1 MSTDLFNSILT
12 GLEEAIEHAEGKK
25 KLSTQ
30 RRKVKVIPLPD
41 YKAEDIKEIR
51 MKVDMT
57 QRVFAD
63 FMGVSVKTVEAW
75 EAGKNEPSGPAK
87 RVLSLIISNPGLPEE
102 YEIVVR

>member
-25 KLSTQ
+25 KLRTQ
-30 RRKVKVIPLPD
+30 KRKVKVIPLPD

-51 MKVDMT
+51 MKVNMT

-87 RVLSLIISNPGLPEE
+87 RVLSLIISNPCLPEE